1 VARVTVIGPRILH
14 VYKDVHP
21 EVPGG
26 IERHVDDLRR
36 HVPDAVSDVLVAGRG
51 VCRTRE
57 RQGPNGREVAV
68 WQFGR
73 ALSTPLTAGYPRR
86 LRQLAPDLIHLHMP
100 NPTAELSIFSL
111 PRRKPLVVSYHADI
125 VRQAR
130 LLPVYRLLIRRVL
143 QRADVVIS
151 GTHRL
156 VETSPFLRE
165 AAEKVQVIPYAVD
178 VAAFDRSTV
187 DPPERSAASGAQDP
201 LTVLAAGRLVYY
213 KGFAQL
219 IALADRLEGRL
230 VIVGGGPLEKEL
242 RAQAAGRENVVLTGK
257 VSDRVLRAHLAAAD
271 VFVLP
276 SINRAESFGIAT
288 IEAQAMGVPAVVT
301 DVGTGTVEA
310 VQDGVTGYV
319 VPPSDA
325 DALVAAIN
333 TLLGDHELRATM
345 GQAARRRAVERFDV
359 HRSADAHRAIY
370 RSLLGC

>member
-1 VARVTVIGPRILH
+1 VERVTAIEPRILH

-36 HVPDAVSDVLVAGRG
+36 HVTDAISDVLVARRG
-51 VCRTRE
+51 VRPTSE
-57 RQGPNGREVAV
+57 RATPTGREVAV

-73 ALSTPLTAGYPRR
+73 ALSAPLTAGYPRR
-86 LRQLAPDLIHLHMP
+86 LRRMAPDLIHLHMP
-100 NPTAELSIFSL
+100 NPTAELSILSA
-111 PRRKPLVVSYHADI
+111 PRGTPLVVSYHADI

-130 LLPVYRLLIRRVL
+130 LLPVYRLLISRVL

-151 GTHRL
+151 GTQRL
-156 VETSPFLRE
+156 AETSPFLQGV
-165 AAEKVQVIPYAVD
+165 ADKIQVIPYAVD
-178 VAAFDRSTV
+178 VATFDRSSV
-187 DPPERSAASGAQDP
+187 DAAELSAARGAP
-201 LTVLAAGRLVYY
+201 GSPTVIATGRLVYY

-219 IALADRLEGRL
+219 IALANRLDGRL

-242 RAQAAGRENVVLTGK
+242 RAQAAGQADVVLTGQ

-276 SINRAESFGIAT
+276 SVNRAESFGIAT
-288 IEAQAMGVPAVVT
+288 IEAQSMGLPAVVT

-310 VQDGVTGYV
+310 VQDGVTGCV
-319 VPPSDA
+319 VPCSDA

-333 TLLGDHELRATM
+333 ALLGDRARRAAM
-345 GQAARRRAVERFDV
+345 GRAARERAVERFDV
-359 HRSADAHRAIY
+359 HRSAQAHRAVY
-370 RSLLGC
+370 RSLLSR